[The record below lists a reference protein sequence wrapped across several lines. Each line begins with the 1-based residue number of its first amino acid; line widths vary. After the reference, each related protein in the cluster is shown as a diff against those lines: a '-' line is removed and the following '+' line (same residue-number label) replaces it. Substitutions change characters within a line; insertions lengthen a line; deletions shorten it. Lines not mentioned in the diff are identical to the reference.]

1 MLVLLGLLVLLLML
15 LVLLLPQLVSQMAN
29 QHGPGAGSAGFLILS
44 RACWQKCGLAIVRE
58 QDLARV
64 RISDCQRTGPL
75 IQKM

>member
-1 MLVLLGLLVLLLML
+1 MNLVLVLLGLLVLLLM
-15 LVLLLPQLVSQMAN
+15 LLLPQLVSQMAN